1 MLVVALLVL
10 TGNIAV
16 SVLAFQGLIG
26 FSGQGADLSIFSD
39 AYFWGVLSF
48 SVKQAVLSAV
58 LSVMLAWPV
67 ARGLYF
73 LPTLRGQQS
82 FLRLCLLAFVMP
94 TLVLITGLVVLF
106 GRSGWLLPLLPDDW
120 NLYGLHGILLAHI
133 YLNMPF
139 AIRMLRQQYNNI
151 PDPAWRLALQLK
163 LSHWQR
169 FCYIELPVLRP
180 VLVMLLG
187 FVFILCFNSFA
198 VVLALGGGPQATTL
212 EVAIYQALK
221 YDFNIPEAL
230 SFAWTQL
237 IIAGGLFV
245 VLYRKGSGGWLSV
258 DLPDSHW
265 RPLPGKWAGVAY
277 RTGYGLVWVFL
288 LLPLVS
294 LVFQAARN
302 DLLEFDYLALLQP
315 ILLSALLGIMAACLS
330 VIIGYLLLLPVREA
344 RYRGM
349 TRRQW
354 LLEWLATHTLIAPA
368 MVTSVGLYVLL
379 LPQTDLDQYGL
390 VLVVV
395 LNTLAVVP
403 FVVQQLR
410 PRLLQYDAQY
420 DQLVR
425 NLKFSPLLRLQA
437 ELPYLRQVLI
447 NAFALGLLLAIGDVA
462 VFAIFGHQDLITLP
476 WLIYS
481 YAGTYRMDEA
491 AMASLVLL
499 LMCAGLMKLFVVQK
513 LPYKVKDKR

>member
-1 MLVVALLVL
+1 MLVIALLVL

-39 AYFWGVLSF
+39 SYFWGVLSF
-48 SVKQAVLSAV
+48 SIKQAVLSSV
-58 LSVMLAWPV
+58 LSVVLAWPV

-73 LPTLRGQQS
+73 LPVLRGQQS
-82 FLRLCLLAFVMP
+82 FLQLCLLAFVMP

-106 GRSGWLLPLLPDDW
+106 GRSGWLLPVLPVNW

-163 LSHWQR
+163 LTGWQR
-169 FCYIELPVLRP
+169 FLHIEWPVLRP
-180 VLVMLLG
+180 VLIMLLG

-237 IIAGGLFV
+237 GIAGLLFL
-245 VLYRKGSGGWLSV
+245 VLYRNGSGGWLSV
-258 DLPDSHW
+258 DLPQSQW
-265 RPLPGKWAGVAY
+265 RPSPGKWAKGVY
-277 RTGYGLVWVFL
+277 MCLYLLVWLFM

-302 DLLEFDYLALLQP
+302 DLMTFDYLALLQP
-315 ILLSALLGIMAACLS
+315 LMMSVGLGVIAACMA
-330 VIIGYLLLLPVREA
+330 VVIGYLLLLPIREA

-349 TRRQW
+349 RRRQW
-354 LLEWLATHTLIAPA
+354 LMEWLATHTLIAPA

-379 LPQTDLDQYGL
+379 LPEVDLDEYGL
-390 VLVVV
+390 LLVAL

-410 PRLLQYDAQY
+410 PRLLQYDMQY

-425 NLKFSPLLRLQA
+425 NLKFSPLLRLRI
-437 ELPYLRQVLI
+437 EMPYLRQVLI

-462 VFAIFGHQDLITLP
+462 IFAIFGHQDLITLP

-481 YAGTYRMDEA
+481 YAGTYRMSEA

-499 LMCAGLMKLFVVQK
+499 LVCAGLMKLFVVQK
-513 LPYKVKDKR
+513 PLQKATDKI